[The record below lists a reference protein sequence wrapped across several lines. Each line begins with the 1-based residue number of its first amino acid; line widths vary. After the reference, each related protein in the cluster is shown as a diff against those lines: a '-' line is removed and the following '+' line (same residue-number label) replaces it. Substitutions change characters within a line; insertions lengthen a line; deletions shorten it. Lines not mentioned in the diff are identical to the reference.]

1 MNLSN
6 YKAVILAG
14 GKGTRLYPITKE
26 IPKPLL
32 PINRKPII
40 NYLIDLFQ
48 EQGIKEIAVLISK
61 DFREDFEWWKKRY
74 FPSAGSG
81 RISKIKLVEEQK
93 PLGTFGG
100 LFLLKH
106 WLGDRPFFLTNGDEL
121 KEIDLLEMS
130 RFHQKTGSLATIAL
144 VEVPDPQNYGVVLC
158 QSGIIKEFLEKPQN
172 PPSNYINSGLY
183 LLSPDIFNHPVCR
196 STRAGRFVGRREPKF
211 LMTEID
217 LFPRLAKEGKLFAC
231 KFKGKWTDCGTWER
245 YSRALKDWK

>member
-74 FPSAGSG
+74 F
-81 RISKIKLVEEQK
+81 SKNNIKLVEEQK

-130 RFHQKTGSLATIAL
+130 RFHQKTRSLATIAL

-183 LLSPDIFNHPVCR
+183 LLSSDIFNHPVC
-196 STRAGRFVGRREPKF
+196 AGHYEPKF
-211 LMTEID
+211 LMAEID